1 MDPGMRA
8 SQPHVT
14 DLTACMFSGRY
25 SQPGKSRNCPP
36 LRAGSC
42 DGAGVV
48 MRYIDEYRDARIA
61 RQLANQIAQRT
72 TKSWV
77 LMEIC
82 GGQTHTIMRYGL
94 DELLPRNIEL
104 VHGPGCP
111 VCVTPLET
119 IDKAIALA
127 LRPDVILV
135 SYGDM
140 LRVPGSNSDLFRAKA
155 QGAGVRIAYSPTE
168 ALKIARA
175 NPDRKVVFLAIGF
188 ETTAPPNAMAAWQA
202 KREGLTN
209 FSMLVSHVLVPP
221 AIRALMASP
230 ENRVQGFIAP
240 GHVCTVMGYQEY
252 ESLVRDFD
260 VPIVVGGF
268 EPVDILQAVLMLVDQ
283 LEAGEARVENQYVR
297 SVTYAGNLPAQ
308 QVMQEVFEI
317 ADQKWRGIG
326 SIPRSGLRLRAE
338 YAAYDANKVFDL
350 ELITADEPAECQSAL
365 VLQGMRKPT
374 DCPAFAMRCTPE
386 NPLGAPMVSSEGAC
400 AAYYQY
406 RRHTTAGRCL

>member
-1 MDPGMRA
+1 MKF
-8 SQPHVT
+8 
-14 DLTACMFSGRY
+14 L
-25 SQPGKSRNCPP
+25 
-36 LRAGSC
+36 
-42 DGAGVV
+42 
-48 MRYIDEYRDARIA
+48 DEYRDGKIA
-61 RQLANQIAQRT
+61 RALAAEIAAAA
-72 TKSWV
+72 TKPWV

-94 DELLPRNIEL
+94 DELLPPNVEL

-127 LRPDVILV
+127 LRSDVILV

-155 QGAGVRIAYSPTE
+155 QGADVRIAYSSVE
-168 ALKIARA
+168 ALKIAKA

-188 ETTAPPNAMAAWQA
+188 ETTAPANAMAAWQA
-202 KREGLTN
+202 SREGLVN

-221 AIRALMASP
+221 AIRALLASR

-252 ESLVRDFD
+252 ESLVEGFGI
-260 VPIVVGGF
+260 PIVVGGF
-268 EPVDILQAVLMLVDQ
+268 EPVDLLEAILMLVKQ
-283 LEAGEARVENQYVR
+283 LESGEMRVENQYVR
-297 SVTYAGNLPAQ
+297 SVTYQGNQPAQ
-308 QVMQEVFEI
+308 QILKEVFEI

-326 SIPRSGLRLRAE
+326 MIPGSGLRLRPE
-338 YAAYDANKVFDL
+338 YAAYDAEHLFDL
-350 ELITADEPAECQSAL
+350 QLITADEPAECISAQ
-365 VLQGMRKPT
+365 VLQGLKKPT
-374 DCPAFAMRCTPE
+374 DCAAFAVRCTPE

-400 AAYYQY
+400 AAYYHY
-406 RRHTTAGRCL
+406 RRHTVAS